1 MKKSKNNLKKINL
14 PYHGKLGINGLI
26 NPKK

>member
-1 MKKSKNNLKKINL
+1 MKKSKNNRKKINL

-26 NPKK
+26 NPNK